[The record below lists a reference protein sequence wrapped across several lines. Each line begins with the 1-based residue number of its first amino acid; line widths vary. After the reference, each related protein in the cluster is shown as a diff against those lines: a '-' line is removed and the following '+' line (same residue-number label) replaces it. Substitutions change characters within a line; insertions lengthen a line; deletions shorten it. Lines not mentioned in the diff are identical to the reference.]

1 MGFFND
7 FSEYTVAKCHELN
20 VREAETFWKHIGIW
34 LSAGANKQKANR

>member
-7 FSEYTVAKCHELN
+7 FSEFTVAKCYELN

-34 LSAGANKQKANR
+34 LNTKADKQIANR